1 MNSDDQSMKAVIND
15 FKAGGWVVIIL
26 GAIGA
31 FVSLVMK
38 NEKYHVFVWGRK
50 IFAGACVGVITYF
63 AIYYVDILPIY
74 KGILY
79 SISGA
84 IAPELFDI
92 VSKSVRK
99 LLSPKSE

>member
-1 MNSDDQSMKAVIND
+1 MNEHDQSMKAVIAD
-15 FKAGGWVVIIL
+15 FKSGGWVVIIL

-38 NEKYHVFVWGRK
+38 NEKYQMFVWGRK
-50 IFAGACVGVITYF
+50 VFAGACVGVITYF
-63 AIYYVDILPIY
+63 ALYYVDILPIY

-84 IAPELFDI
+84 IAPELFDFI
-92 VSKSVRK
+92 SSRAKNMFSKS
-99 LLSPKSE
+99 E

>member
-1 MNSDDQSMKAVIND
+1 MNEHDQSMKAVIAD
-15 FKAGGWVVIIL
+15 FKSGGWVVIIL

-50 IFAGACVGVITYF
+50 VFAGACVGVITYF
-63 AIYYVDILPIY
+63 ALYYVDILPIY

-84 IAPELFDI
+84 IAPELFDFI
-92 VSKSVRK
+92 SNRARSMFSKS
-99 LLSPKSE
+99 E

>member
-1 MNSDDQSMKAVIND
+1 MNEHDQSMKAVIAD
-15 FKAGGWVVIIL
+15 FKSGGWVVIIL

-31 FVSLVMK
+31 FVGLVMK

-50 IFAGACVGVITYF
+50 VFAGACVGVITYF
-63 AIYYVDILPIY
+63 ALYYIDILPIY

-84 IAPELFDI
+84 IAPELFDFI
-92 VSKSVRK
+92 SSRAKNMFSKS
-99 LLSPKSE
+99 E

>member
-1 MNSDDQSMKAVIND
+1 MNEHDQSMKAVIAD
-15 FKAGGWVVIIL
+15 FKSGGWVVIIL

-38 NEKYHVFVWGRK
+38 NEKYHVFIWGRK
-50 IFAGACVGVITYF
+50 VFAGACVGVITYF
-63 AIYYVDILPIY
+63 ALYYVDILPIY

-84 IAPELFDI
+84 IAPELFDFI
-92 VSKSVRK
+92 SSRAKNMFSKS
-99 LLSPKSE
+99 E